1 MSLKIINKYK
11 ETINSFAIYNLQIVH
26 SKHIAHLDTTLL
38 NSLIAMQRIQWKAW
52 KRETIIV

>member
-1 MSLKIINKYK
+1 MSLKIINKNK

-26 SKHIAHLDTTLL
+26 SKHIAHLDTT
-38 NSLIAMQRIQWKAW
+38 SLIAMQRIQWKAW